1 MMMKYGLVCSVILGT
16 MAIADPVRAQFSSFG
31 TGLDSCSSICVK
43 LDLGSANNDN
53 SFGGFNSG
61 FNSGSSS
68 SVNNIRWQLGITWRP
83 NPPEVAQG
91 EADRVKQRLDDNR
104 SLMLTLADAIAQNRT
119 ELARGIAILLAPRL
133 GYKDPRI
140 LLAEMKEGSMNIG
153 STKVEI
159 KPTNPTPNLA
169 PPFPPATGAT
179 PNNNN
184 ILAPS
189 FGRPTTPPANDNSTP
204 PIELR

>member
-1 MMMKYGLVCSVILGT
+1 MKYGLVCSVILGT
-16 MAIADPVRAQFSSFG
+16 MTIADPVRAQFSSFG
-31 TGLDSCSSICVK
+31 TGIDSCSSICVK
-43 LDLGSANNDN
+43 LDLGSANSDN

-61 FNSGSSS
+61 FNTPSNM
-68 SVNNIRWQLGITWRP
+68 NNLRWQLGITWRP

-140 LLAEMKEGSMNIG
+140 LLAEMKEGSMNLG
-153 STKVEI
+153 SAKVDL
-159 KPTNPTPNLA
+159 KPINPTPNLA
-169 PPFPPATGAT
+169 PVFPPATGSAPT
-179 PNNNN
+179 N

-189 FGRPTTPPANDNSTP
+189 FGKPTT
-204 PIELR
+204 

>member
-1 MMMKYGLVCSVILGT
+1 MMMKYGLVCWGIFGT
-16 MAIADPVRAQFSSFG
+16 MWIAAPVHAQFSSFG
-31 TGLDSCSSICVK
+31 TGIDSCSSICVK

-61 FNSGSSS
+61 FNNSSTTS
-68 SVNNIRWQLGITWRP
+68 NNIRWQLGITWRP

-104 SLMLTLADAIAQNRT
+104 SLMLTLADAIAQNKT

-159 KPTNPTPNLA
+159 KPTNPPPNLA

-179 PNNNN
+179 PTN

-189 FGRPTTPPANDNSTP
+189 FGKPTTPPANDNSTP

>member
-1 MMMKYGLVCSVILGT
+1 MKYGLVCSVILGT
-16 MAIADPVRAQFSSFG
+16 MTIADPVRAQFSSFG
-31 TGLDSCSSICVK
+31 TGIDSCSSICVK
-43 LDLGSANNDN
+43 LDLGSANSDN

-61 FNSGSSS
+61 FNTPSNT
-68 SVNNIRWQLGITWRP
+68 NNLRWQLGITWRP

-140 LLAEMKEGSMNIG
+140 LLAEMKEGSMNLG
-153 STKVEI
+153 SAKVDL
-159 KPTNPTPNLA
+159 KPINPTPNLA
-169 PPFPPATGAT
+169 PVFPPATGSAPT
-179 PNNNN
+179 N

-189 FGRPTTPPANDNSTP
+189 FGKPTTPPAIDNSTP

>member
-1 MMMKYGLVCSVILGT
+1 
-16 MAIADPVRAQFSSFG
+16 MAIAVPVRAQFSSFG
-31 TGLDSCSSICVK
+31 SGADNCSSVCVR

-53 SFGGFNSG
+53 SFGGFSNG
-61 FNSGSSS
+61 FNSSSTS
-68 SVNNIRWQLGITWRP
+68 TTNIRWQLGITWRP

-104 SLMLTLADAIAQNRT
+104 SLMLTLAEAIAQNKT

-133 GYKDPRI
+133 GYKDPRT
-140 LLAEMKEGSMNIG
+140 LLAEMKEGSVNVG
-153 STKVEI
+153 SAKVEI
-159 KPTNPTPNLA
+159 KPVNLNPNPAT
-169 PPFPPATGAT
+169 PFPPPTSST
-179 PNNNN
+179 PNNN

-189 FGRPTTPPANDNSTP
+189 FGIPTTNPTP

>member
-1 MMMKYGLVCSVILGT
+1 MMMKYGLVCWAIFGT
-16 MAIADPVRAQFSSFG
+16 MWIAVPVRAQFSSFG
-31 TGLDSCSSICVK
+31 TGIDSCSSICVK
-43 LDLGSANNDN
+43 FDLGSANSDN

-61 FNSGSSS
+61 FNSGSST

-91 EADRVKQRLDDNR
+91 EADRIKQRLDDNR

-140 LLAEMKEGSMNIG
+140 LLAEMKEGTVNIG
-153 STKVEI
+153 SAKVEI
-159 KPTNPTPNLA
+159 KPTNPTPNSA
-169 PPFPPATGAT
+169 PIFPPAPTA
-179 PNNNN
+179 PANN

-189 FGRPTTPPANDNSTP
+189 FGRPTASPATDNSTP